1 MKPTME
7 PLVETLIEDDRWQ
20 GIDLPALAERAGV
33 AALAGA
39 GIAPQGLTLCLMACD
54 DARIAVLNGQ
64 FLGKTA
70 PTNVLSWPSKDR
82 SSDTFGDPPPPP
94 EPGQAG
100 DPLHL
105 GDVALAWDT
114 CLREATEQG
123 KSLSDHACHLIV
135 HGTLHLLG
143 YDHED
148 DEDANLME
156 RIEITT
162 LATLGV
168 ANPY

>member
-1 MKPTME
+1 ME
-7 PLVETLIEDDRWQ
+7 PLVETLIEDDRWLKL
-20 GIDLPALAERAGV
+20 DLPALAERAGV

-39 GIAPQGLTLCLMACD
+39 GLAPQGFSLCLMACD
-54 DARIAVLNGQ
+54 DARIAGLNEQ
-64 FLGKTA
+64 FRGKPA

-82 SSDTFGDPPPPP
+82 AAEVFGDPPPPP
-94 EPGQAG
+94 EPGDAD

-114 CLREATEQG
+114 CQREAVEQ
-123 KSLSDHACHLIV
+123 KKPLSDHACHLIV

-148 DEDANLME
+148 DEDAALME
-156 RIEITT
+156 RIEISA
-162 LATLGV
+162 LATLGI

>member
-1 MKPTME
+1 ME
-7 PLVETLIEDDRWQ
+7 PLVETLIEDHRWH
-20 GIDLPALAERAGV
+20 GLDLAPLAERAAR

-39 GIAPQGLTLCLMACD
+39 GIAPQGFTLCLMACD
-54 DARIAVLNGQ
+54 DARIAVLNAQ
-64 FLGKTA
+64 FRGKA
-70 PTNVLSWPSKDR
+70 QATNVLSWPSGDR
-82 SSDTFGDPPPPP
+82 AAEIIGDPPPPP
-94 EPGQAG
+94 EPGDAD

-105 GDVALAWDT
+105 GDVALAFDT
-114 CLREATEQG
+114 CQREAAEQE

-148 DEDANLME
+148 DADAALME
-156 RIEITT
+156 RLEISA

>member
-1 MKPTME
+1 ME
-7 PLVETLIEDDRWQ
+7 PLVETLIEDDRWLTL
-20 GIDLPALAERAGV
+20 DLPALAERAGQ

-39 GIAPQGLTLCLMACD
+39 GLAPQGLSLCLMACD

-64 FLGKTA
+64 FRGKAA
-70 PTNVLSWPSKDR
+70 PTNVLSWPSEER
-82 SSDTFGDPPPPP
+82 GSDTFGDPPPPP
-94 EPGQAG
+94 EPGPVD

-105 GDVALAWDT
+105 GDVALAWET
-114 CLREATEQG
+114 CVREAREQE
-123 KSLSDHACHLIV
+123 KTLSDHACHLIV

-148 DEDANLME
+148 DEDAALME
-156 RIEITT
+156 RIEISA
-162 LATLGV
+162 LATLGI

>member
-1 MKPTME
+1 ME
-7 PLVETLIEDDRWQ
+7 PLVDTLIEDDRWTAL
-20 GIDLPALAERAGV
+20 DLTVLAERAGQ

-39 GIAPQGLTLCLMACD
+39 GIAPQGFSLCLMACD
-54 DARIAVLNGQ
+54 DARIAILNAQ
-64 FLGKTA
+64 FRGKTT

-82 SSDTFGDPPPPP
+82 AAEVFGDPPPAP
-94 EPGQAG
+94 EPGPPD

-105 GDVALAWDT
+105 GDVALAYDT
-114 CLREATEQG
+114 CQREAAEQE

-148 DEDANLME
+148 DEDAALME
-156 RIEITT
+156 RIEISA

>member
-1 MKPTME
+1 ME
-7 PLVETLIEDDRWQ
+7 PLVETLIEDDRW
-20 GIDLPALAERAGV
+20 GAIDLAPIAERAGV

-39 GIAPQGLTLCLMACD
+39 GLAPRGFTLCLMACD

-64 FLGKTA
+64 FRGRAT
-70 PTNVLSWPSKDR
+70 PTNVLSWPSQDR
-82 SSDTFGDPPPPP
+82 SSDTFGNQPPPPA
-94 EPGQAG
+94 PGDAA

-105 GDVALAWDT
+105 GDVALAFDT
-114 CLREATEQG
+114 CAREAAEQG

-143 YDHED
+143 YDHDD
-148 DEDANLME
+148 DEDADLME